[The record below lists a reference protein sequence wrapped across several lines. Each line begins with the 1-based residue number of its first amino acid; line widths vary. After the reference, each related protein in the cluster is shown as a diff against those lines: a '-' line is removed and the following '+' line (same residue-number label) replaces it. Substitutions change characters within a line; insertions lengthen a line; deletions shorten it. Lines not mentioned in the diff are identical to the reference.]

1 MTMRGTSAS
10 TSASAARTGPA
21 ALRTTPAAP
30 NAAATAPRRRPRA
43 RVVLASAADGDD
55 QPAAAAAA
63 ANEAAAGPPPPQ
75 QQQQQQ
81 PQPPKRRRQ
90 ADSTDAVAS
99 FLTRRFGIAGG
110 LAWLGVLTF
119 GVVSE
124 QLKTR
129 RELAEEAAGTRDTS
143 AAAPETRLPGGVSY
157 RELRVGGGA
166 APRKGDL
173 AVLEF
178 NARFSTPEG
187 GGGGGGGAESSL
199 SDPPFLDTKRTGR
212 PVVLVW
218 GAKPLAGGITEG
230 VEQAIADGMKAGGRR
245 IVTVPPERGFGA
257 SPPQGVPAGATL
269 QYDVTLLRVSVAPS

>member
-1 MTMRGTSAS
+1 MTMMLSTRAS
-10 TSASAARTGPA
+10 TGLVGAR
-21 ALRTTPAAP
+21 RTTRAKL
-30 NAAATAPRRRPRA
+30 NAATLPVRRPRA
-43 RVVLASAADGDD
+43 VLASATGDDD
-55 QPAAAAAA
+55 QPAAASAP
-63 ANEAAAGPPPPQ
+63 EAPPAPAPQ
-75 QQQQQQ
+75 QQQ
-81 PQPPKRRRQ
+81 PKRRRQ

-129 RELAEEAAGTRDTS
+129 RELAEEAAGTRDVAST
-143 AAAPETRLPGGVSY
+143 AAAETRLPGGVSY
-157 RELRVGGGA
+157 RELRVGGGM
-166 APRKGDL
+166 APRRGDL

-178 NARFSTPEG
+178 NARFSADG
-187 GGGGGGGAESSL
+187 GESSF

-218 GAKPLAGGITEG
+218 GAKPLAGGITDG

-245 IVTVPPERGFGA
+245 IITVPPERGFGA
-257 SPPQGVPAGATL
+257 SPPAGVPAGATL
-269 QYDVTLLRVSVAPS
+269 QYDLTLLRVSVAPS